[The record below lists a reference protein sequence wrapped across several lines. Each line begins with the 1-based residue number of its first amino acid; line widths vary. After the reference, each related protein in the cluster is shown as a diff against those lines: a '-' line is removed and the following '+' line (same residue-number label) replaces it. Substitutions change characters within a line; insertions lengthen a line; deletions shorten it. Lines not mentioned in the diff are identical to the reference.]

1 MAKSSPRGAS
11 RSGGRAPASRR
22 QLPGW
27 LWLFTGLAAGLF
39 IAFIYHLAQ
48 IQRQENSVAHDTKPA
63 KIAPAKTAKPGDKPL
78 PKFDFYAVLPKMEV
92 ILPREDAD
100 DSKSTATPSDASK
113 SSQQQSAKQPSSS
126 SSDKGRFLLQAG
138 SFRDSADAERLRAEF
153 TLDGFSV
160 HVQPGVLDSGD
171 TWYRVMIGPFSNK
184 NDLRAAQTRLS
195 ARNVETLPIQVK
207 GQ

>member
-11 RSGGRAPASRR
+11 RSRAPASRR

-39 IAFIYHLAQ
+39 IAFVYHLAQ
-48 IQRQENSVAHDTKPA
+48 IQRQEKTVAHADKPA
-63 KIAPAKTAKPGDKPL
+63 KTAPVKSAKPGDKPL

-92 ILPREDAD
+92 ILPKDESD
-100 DSKSTATPSDASK
+100 DSKPAATTSSTTKTTQPETSKTPPAASDA
-113 SSQQQSAKQPSSS
+113 
-126 SSDKGRFLLQAG
+126 GRFLLQAG

-153 TLDGFSV
+153 TLDGFAV
-160 HVQPGVLDSGD
+160 HVQPGTLDNGD
-171 TWYRVMIGPFSNK
+171 TWYRVMIGPFASK
-184 NDLRAAQTRLS
+184 EALRAAQTRLA